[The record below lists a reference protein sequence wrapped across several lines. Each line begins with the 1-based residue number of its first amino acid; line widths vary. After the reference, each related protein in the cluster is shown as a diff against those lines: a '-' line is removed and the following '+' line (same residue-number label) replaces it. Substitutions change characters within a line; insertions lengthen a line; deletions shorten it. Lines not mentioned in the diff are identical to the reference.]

1 MLHSLKASI
10 PVLGLISDCFNNCL
24 SFLLH
29 NLSSANELTTSS
41 FVE

>member
-1 MLHSLKASI
+1 MLHSLKALI
-10 PVLGLISDCFNNCL
+10 PVLGLISDCFNCL